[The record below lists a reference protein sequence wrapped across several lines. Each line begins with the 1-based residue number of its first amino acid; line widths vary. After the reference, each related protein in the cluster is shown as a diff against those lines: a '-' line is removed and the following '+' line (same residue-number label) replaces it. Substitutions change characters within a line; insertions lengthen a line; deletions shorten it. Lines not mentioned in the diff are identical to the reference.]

1 MNPKDVLT
9 NPHFCPMPW
18 TGLMYNSDGQV
29 KNCIRSDESTG
40 LLGNIKDTSIEEILL
55 GPKNVTKQ
63 ANIIDNS
70 PAAGCHT
77 CYELEH
83 GKKGFDII
91 SDRIFYIREF
101 KKTSLDTYQVN
112 NFDLQTIDVR
122 WTNLCNLA
130 CVYCS
135 PKFSSKWANEL
146 NVKIEIPSEK
156 QQADFQEYIYKHAKK
171 LKHVYLAGGEPL
183 LMKENLEL
191 LKKLNPD
198 VNLRINTNLS
208 KVDTGVFDAVC
219 GFKNVHWTVSVETV
233 EEEFEYIRFGGRWA
247 DFLDNLNTI
256 QKLNHKI
263 SFNMLWFLLN
273 YDSVFGCVDYL
284 KGLGFHNN
292 SFVIGALLSP
302 DYLNIRHLP
311 KNVLNL
317 LKIKLTSKINEQ
329 PGYLLEDSYKNMLH
343 YIQQPITQNLLGS
356 FEKLAAMDLRRG
368 VDSSKIFTELYKL
381 KEGN

>member
-9 NPHFCPMPW
+9 NKHFCPMPW
-18 TGLMYNSDGQV
+18 TGLMYNFDGKV
-29 KNCIRSDESTG
+29 KNCIRSDTATG
-40 LLGNIKDTSIEEILL
+40 LLGNIKDAPIEEILL
-55 GPKNVTKQ
+55 GSINVTKQ
-63 ANIIDNS
+63 TNITNNK

-83 GKKGFDII
+83 GKEGFDII

-101 KKTSLDTYQVN
+101 KKTSLDTYQPN

-122 WTNLCNLA
+122 WTNLCNFS
-130 CVYCS
+130 CVYCG
-135 PKFSSKWANEL
+135 PEFSSKWADEL
-146 NVKIEIPSEK
+146 NVRTETPSDK
-156 QQADFQEYIYKHAKK
+156 QSADFREYIYRHAKN

-183 LMKENLEL
+183 LMKENLDL
-191 LKKLNPD
+191 LKELTPD

-219 GFKNVHWTVSVETV
+219 KFKNVHWTVSAETI
-233 EEEFEYIRFGGRWA
+233 EEEFEYIRFGGKWS

-256 QKLNHKI
+256 RKLDHKI

-273 YDSVFGCVDYL
+273 YDTVFGYVDYL

-292 SFVIGALLSP
+292 SFVIGALLTP

-311 KNVLNL
+311 ENVLNL
-317 LKIKLTSKINEQ
+317 LKIKLESKINEQ
-329 PGYLLEDSYKNMLH
+329 PGYLLEDSYRNMLH
-343 YIQQPITQNLLGS
+343 YIQQPIEKNLTNS
-356 FEKLAAMDLRRG
+356 FEQLAVMDQRRG

-381 KEGN
+381 KEGK